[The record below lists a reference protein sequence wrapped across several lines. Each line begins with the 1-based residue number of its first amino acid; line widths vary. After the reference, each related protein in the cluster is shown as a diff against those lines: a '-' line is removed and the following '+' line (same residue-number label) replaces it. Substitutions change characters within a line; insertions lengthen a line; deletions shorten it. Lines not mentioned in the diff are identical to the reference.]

1 MWTGILFSCLLLHVW
16 AESSPD
22 PRHLVVIPA
31 KIYSGATEKVCV
43 YLTHLHEPL
52 KITVTLEHGGKNV
65 TLLEQEITDRHW
77 FQCVEFKVPNIIGS
91 AVGSLHVSG
100 HGGTYKF
107 EKSKKVWISESST
120 FTIVETDKT
129 YYKPGDTVKF
139 RILSLNDKFT
149 VAHQKYPAV
158 YIEDSKSNAIMR
170 WLDVETQQGI
180 ADLQFNLSSE
190 APLGSYLITMK
201 KENESSAFRY
211 FMVEERVL
219 PKFHTQ
225 LKIPTQITILDEQIN
240 VELCGKYIYG
250 KPVRGEVQLKICLP
264 STFYFYTEEG
274 LEEGICQT
282 FSKKLDKKGCISQVV
297 STEVFN
303 MRSDNYR
310 RDLVF
315 MANLTEEGT
324 GIIVKEDGIITI
336 SNMVAGLT
344 FEEEQKFYQQGIPY
358 SGKISAKKFDGT
370 PLPSETISLVIT
382 INEEATT
389 KNYTTD
395 NLGNVYFTL
404 DTTSWGNNSVELEA
418 KFATRDSESW
428 YYPSTPW
435 YRNVGFYIEHF
446 YSKSGSFLIMQ
457 PIRTELSCDTKQA
470 VQVDYHIS
478 RKEFGKST
486 NSLDFYYLVL
496 SKGKII
502 LDGHKELALGNLE
515 VLKGTF
521 SVSLPVS
528 LDVAPVAKM
537 LIYTI
542 LPDGEVLADAATF
555 EISKCLKNK
564 ANLKFSVLE
573 DFPGADVNLHLQ
585 ASPGSLCSVRAV
597 DKSAILKSDRE
608 LTIDYFFDIGDDS
621 GYPYEVSEY
630 FDSCSSRK
638 RKRSLQWKTW
648 SNDITDVFTLF
659 RHLSLKIITDAKISA
674 PCPEASETAEDMI
687 SGGETPI
694 LARKAGE
701 VDSKPEKKKEM
712 IRKYFPE
719 TWIWD
724 LIPVGPS
731 GEKQVPVHVPDTIT
745 EWKAE
750 MFCIANVGFGLSPPA
765 YLNSFKT
772 FFVDFTLP
780 YSVIRGETFTLK
792 ATAFNY
798 LTYCIMVRVT
808 LQEAEDFVA
817 KPCENCIYT
826 SCLCADESKTFSWN
840 ITTKS
845 LGDVNFTVSAEALQ
859 TDILCEN
866 EVVAVPEKGAID
878 TVIKS
883 LPVKVEGVRKEKIHN
898 SIICTKDSAVTE
910 KISLTLPDTV
920 VEGSVESSVTVLGN
934 ILGLSLHYPD
944 LLLDIP
950 MGCGEQTMAL
960 FTTNAYV
967 LQYLEKTGLVNS
979 YSKAEAV
986 KNMELG
992 YQAILQLKTK
1002 NGSYE
1007 LFRYYYG
1014 DDDEEHKGNVW
1025 LTAYVVSSFNKAKPY
1040 IFIPE
1045 KVQKEAINWISSKQ
1059 MDDGCFRSDMIYD
1072 SLWSASDQTVAVS
1085 AYITAALLELKD
1097 PSLEPVVKR
1106 GLDCLK
1112 KHFTNETSI
1121 YDMAVMVYT
1130 FTLAGDDDMRETL
1143 LQKLDTLAVKEDE
1156 MEHWKELEKPEPEE
1170 EDYYYKPLPSELEM
1184 TSYVLLARMS
1194 KPTVTSPDI
1203 TSAYRIVKW
1212 IIKHQNSHGG
1222 FMSSQDT
1229 VVSLKALTKYAEY
1242 IYNKDSVN
1250 KVTVKSDKGFTKDFH
1265 LDNTNSLLLQKEPLP
1280 LPIAYTTEVTGNG
1293 CVVVQV
1299 TLKYNVPWLKRES
1312 GFSISVEAIPN
1323 ECSALNGTSFDLK
1336 IKVGYTGKRLVSN
1349 MVIIDVSMLSGFI
1362 PEKKS
1367 VKLLNKAPLVGR
1379 TEIETTNVIIYLE
1392 HLKNETQEYT
1402 FTVEKDF
1409 EVKNLK
1415 PASVKIYD
1423 YYKPDEHATTEYS
1436 APDCH
1441 H

>member
-1 MWTGILFSCLLLHVW
+1 
-16 AESSPD
+16 
-22 PRHLVVIPA
+22 
-31 KIYSGATEKVCV
+31 
-43 YLTHLHEPL
+43 
-52 KITVTLEHGGKNV
+52 
-65 TLLEQEITDRHW
+65 Q
-77 FQCVEFKVPNIIGS
+77 
-91 AVGSLHVSG
+91 
-100 HGGTYKF
+100 
-107 EKSKKVWISESST
+107 
-120 FTIVETDKT
+120 
-129 YYKPGDTVKF
+129 
-139 RILSLNDKFT
+139 
-149 VAHQKYPAV
+149 
-158 YIEDSKSNAIMR
+158 DSKSNAIMR

-180 ADLQFNLSSE
+180 ADLQVKLSSE
-190 APLGSYLITMK
+190 APLGNYLITMK
-201 KENESSAFRY
+201 KENESSAY
-211 FMVEERVL
+211 HKFMVEERVL

-225 LKIPTQITILDEQIN
+225 LKIPTQITILDELIN

-250 KPVRGEVQLKICLP
+250 KPVLGEVQFKICLP
-264 STFYFYTEEG
+264 STFYSYREED
-274 LEEGICQT
+274 LEEEICQMFT
-282 FSKKLDKKGCISQVV
+282 KKLDKKGCFSQVV
-297 STEVFN
+297 SIEVFN
-303 MRSDNYR
+303 MTSDNYR
-310 RDLVF
+310 RHLVF
-315 MANLTEEGT
+315 KSKLTEEGT
-324 GIIVKEDGIITI
+324 EKKFTVTDNSQIYQIISRCYFALI
-336 SNMVAGLT
+336 
-344 FEEEQKFYQQGIPY
+344 QQVTTESIDFQGNLLL
-358 SGKISAKKFDGT
+358 ISAKKFDGS
-370 PLPSETISLVIT
+370 PLPSETISLVII
-382 INEEATT
+382 INDEATT

-404 DTTSWGNNSVELEA
+404 DTTFWGDNSVELEA
-418 KFATRDSESW
+418 KFATRDSEGRYS
-428 YYPSTPW
+428 SSIPW
-435 YRNVGFYIEHF
+435 YRNAVSFIEHF
-446 YSKSGSFLIMQ
+446 YSTGGSFLIIQ
-457 PIRTELSCDTKQA
+457 PIQTELSCDTKQA
-470 VQVDYHIS
+470 VQVDYSIS
-478 RKEFGKST
+478 RKESEKTT

-542 LPDGEVLADAATF
+542 LPDGEVLADAARF
-555 EISKCLKNK
+555 KISKCLRNK

-597 DKSAILKSDRE
+597 DKSVIFRSDRE
-608 LTIDYFFDIGDDS
+608 LTIDNSLKSDLLSICGDGS
-621 GYPYEVSEY
+621 GYPHKVSEH

-648 SNDITDVFTLF
+648 SNDITDVFALF
-659 RHLSLKIITDAKISA
+659 RHLSLKIITDAKISP
-674 PCPEASETAEDMI
+674 PCPEASETAEDVI
-687 SGGETPI
+687 SGVDRHLKISRKQAFVFLVCTIGETPI
-694 LARKAGE
+694 LARMAGE
-701 VDSKPEKKKEM
+701 VDSKPEKKKKEM

-724 LIPVGPS
+724 LVPVGPS

-750 MFCIANVGFGLSPPA
+750 MFCIADVGFGLSPPA
-765 YLNSFKT
+765 YLNSFKP

-780 YSVIRGETFTLK
+780 HSVIRGETFTLK

-798 LTYCIMVRVT
+798 LTFCIMVRVT
-808 LQEAEDFVA
+808 LQETEDFVA

-826 SCLCADESKTFSWN
+826 RCLCADESKTFSWN

-845 LGDVNFTVSAEALQ
+845 LGTDCISTISAEALQ
-859 TDILCEN
+859 TNILCEN

-883 LPVKVEGVRKEKIHN
+883 LPVKIEGVRKEKIHN

-920 VEGSVESSVTVLGN
+920 VEGSVKSSVTVLGN

-944 LLLDIP
+944 LLLGIP
-950 MGCGEQTMAL
+950 MGCGEQTMTV

-992 YQAILQLKTK
+992 YQQILQYKTK

-1007 LFRYYYG
+1007 IFSYYYG
-1014 DDDEEHKGNVW
+1014 DDDEEHEGNVW

-1072 SLWSASDQTVAVS
+1072 SLWEASDQTVAVS

-1112 KHFTNETSI
+1112 NHFTNETSI

-1130 FTLAGDDDMRETL
+1130 FTLAGDDNMRETL
-1143 LQKLDTLAVKEDE
+1143 LQKLDTLAVKEGLDE
-1156 MEHWKELEKPEPEE
+1156 VEYWKLFGNHESEE
-1170 EDYYYKPLPSELEM
+1170 EEEEEKDPLPSELEM

-1194 KPTVTSPDI
+1194 KPKVTSPDI
-1203 TSAYRIVKW
+1203 TSAYGIVKW
-1212 IIKHQNSHGG
+1212 ITKQQNSLGG
-1222 FMSSQDT
+1222 FISSQDT

-1250 KVTVKSDKGFTKDFH
+1250 EVTMKSDKGFTKEFH
-1265 LDNTNSLLLQKEPLP
+1265 VDNTNSLLLQKEPLP

-1293 CVVVQV
+1293 CVIIQA
-1299 TLKYNVPWLKRES
+1299 TLKYNVPQLKRES
-1312 GFSISVEAIPN
+1312 GFSISVEAIPK

-1392 HLKNETQEYT
+1392 H
-1402 FTVEKDF
+1402 V
-1409 EVKNLK
+1409 
-1415 PASVKIYD
+1415 S
-1423 YYKPDEHATTEYS
+1423 
-1436 APDCH
+1436 
-1441 H
+1441 